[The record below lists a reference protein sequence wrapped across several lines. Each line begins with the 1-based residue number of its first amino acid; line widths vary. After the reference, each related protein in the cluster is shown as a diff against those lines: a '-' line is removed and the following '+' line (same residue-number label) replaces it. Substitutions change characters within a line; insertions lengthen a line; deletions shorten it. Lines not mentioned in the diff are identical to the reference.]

1 MKSKKSKIVGLV
13 LISSALASCHKEEPL
28 NSYQPQNV
36 YMRSDTTAAYSKA
49 HYQGGTGHHGGA
61 PLLWWY
67 AFRPYGSF
75 NSNGGYSHAGYY
87 SSGISEKSN
96 LGHNSSKISFGSNAP
111 SSSSSSRGGFG
122 RSSFHVSS

>member
-1 MKSKKSKIVGLV
+1 MKKSNIVGLV

-36 YMRSDTTAAYSKA
+36 YMRSDTTAPYSRA
-49 HYQGGTGHHGGA
+49 HYQSGHGHHGGA

-67 AFRPYGSF
+67 AFRPYGTF
-75 NSNGGYSHAGYY
+75 NSGGNYSHAGYY

-96 LGHNSSKISFGSNAP
+96 LGHNSFKSSFSSSH

>member
-1 MKSKKSKIVGLV
+1 MKKSKIVGLV

-28 NSYQPQNV
+28 KNKQNV

-49 HYQGGTGHHGGA
+49 HYQSGTHNGVA

-87 SSGISEKSN
+87 SNGISENSN
-96 LGHNSSKISFGSNAP
+96 LGRNTSKSSFGSNAP
-111 SSSSSSRGGFG
+111 SSSSSSSRGGFG